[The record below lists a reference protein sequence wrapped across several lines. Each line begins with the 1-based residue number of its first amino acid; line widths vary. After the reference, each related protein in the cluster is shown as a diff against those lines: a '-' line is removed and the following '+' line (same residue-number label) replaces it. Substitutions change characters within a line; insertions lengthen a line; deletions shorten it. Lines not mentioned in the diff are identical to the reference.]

1 MNSSKLI
8 SLAILRSA
16 ARRPAK
22 HNTRAT
28 KAAAASPMGWTQ
40 VRQKSGPYGYT
51 QAKSLVY
58 SKYGEPGDVLKL
70 HSHSISP
77 SFPQSTVLLRT
88 LASSINPA
96 DVNTIQGTYG
106 VKPTFSPLIGT
117 TEPSVIP
124 GNEAVFEV
132 VNVSSSDLKVQ
143 RGDWVI
149 PAKTGFGTWRTHALA
164 AESDVLKVNKDG
176 PGGESLRPVQVA
188 TSFVNPCSAYRM
200 LRDFADPT
208 LREGDWFIQNGANSG
223 VGRAAIQLGRLW
235 GYRSINVVR
244 SRDTPEKTRELKDE
258 LAALGAT
265 HVITEEEFL
274 GREFRDMVA
283 QWTRGSRE
291 GIKLGMN
298 CVGGKS
304 AQTIAKTLGPGGA
317 VVTYGGMSRQ
327 PVALPTG
334 LLIFK
339 NIRFLGFWLSRWADQ
354 DVQAKERT
362 VNEILDLIREGK
374 FKDGPTVEV
383 PWNWETEEN
392 VLRDAVQG
400 TLEGFRA
407 GKGIFVFGET

>member
-1 MNSSKLI
+1 MNSIKRLSP
-8 SLAILRSA
+8 AA
-16 ARRPAK
+16 ARGTSALLRQAGRPQQTSTTAQ
-22 HNTRAT
+22 RLGAWE
-28 KAAAASPMGWTQ
+28 P
-40 VRQKSGPYGYT
+40 VRHKSGPYGYT

-58 SKYGEPGDVLKL
+58 SKYGEPKDVLKL
-70 HSHSISP
+70 HTHSISP

-132 VNVSSSDLKVQ
+132 VNVSSPDLKVS

-164 AESDVLKVNKDG
+164 LEGDVLRVNKQG
-176 PGGESLRPVQVA
+176 LNPTQAA
-188 TSFVNPCSAYRM
+188 TAFVNPCSAYRM
-200 LRDFADPT
+200 LRDFAEPA

-244 SRDTPEKTRELKDE
+244 ARDSPEKTQELKDE

-265 HVITEEEFL
+265 HVVTEDEFL
-274 GREFRDMVA
+274 SREFKDMVA

-339 NIRFLGFWLSRWADQ
+339 NIRFLGFWLSRWADR
-354 DVQAKERT
+354 DVAAKERT

-374 FKDGPTVEV
+374 FKDVPTVEV
-383 PWNWETEEN
+383 PWSWETEEG

-407 GKGIFVFGET
+407 GKGVFVFGET

>member
-1 MNSSKLI
+1 MNAIKLL
-8 SLAILRSA
+8 SPAAGRGTPSTLCRT
-16 ARRPAK
+16 ARRPAQ
-22 HNTRAT
+22 
-28 KAAAASPMGWTQ
+28 ASTAMSMSWTP
-40 VRQKSGPYGYT
+40 VRHKSGPYGYT

-58 SKYGEPGDVLKL
+58 SKYGEPKDVLKL

-77 SFPQSTVLLRT
+77 SFPQSTILLRT
-88 LASSINPA
+88 LASAINPA

-106 VKPTFSPLIGT
+106 VKPKFSPLIGT

-132 VNVSSSDLKVQ
+132 VSTSSPDLKVS

-164 AESDVLKVNKDG
+164 SADTDIIKINKEG
-176 PGGESLRPVQVA
+176 LSPTQAA
-188 TSFVNPCSAYRM
+188 TAFVNPCSAYRM
-200 LRDFADPT
+200 LRDFADPV

-244 SRDTPEKTRELKDE
+244 ARESEDKTQALKDE
-258 LAALGAT
+258 LTALGAT
-265 HVITEEEFL
+265 HVVTEEEFL

-283 QWTRGSRE
+283 QWTRGDRE

-354 DVQAKERT
+354 DVDAKERT
-362 VNEILDLIREGK
+362 VNEILGLIREDK
-374 FKDGPTVEV
+374 FKDVPTVEV
-383 PWNWETEEN
+383 PWSWETEEG
-392 VLRDAVQG
+392 VLREAVQG

-407 GKGIFVFGET
+407 GKGVFVFGET

>member
-1 MNSSKLI
+1 
-8 SLAILRSA
+8 
-16 ARRPAK
+16 
-22 HNTRAT
+22 
-28 KAAAASPMGWTQ
+28 
-40 VRQKSGPYGYT
+40 
-51 QAKSLVY
+51 
-58 SKYGEPGDVLKL
+58 
-70 HSHSISP
+70 
-77 SFPQSTVLLRT
+77 
-88 LASSINPA
+88 
-96 DVNTIQGTYG
+96 
-106 VKPTFSPLIGT
+106 VKPKFSPLIGT

-132 VNVSSSDLKVQ
+132 VSTSSPDLKVS

-164 AESDVLKVNKDG
+164 SADTDIIKINKEG
-176 PGGESLRPVQVA
+176 LSPTQAA
-188 TSFVNPCSAYRM
+188 TAFVNPCSAYRM
-200 LRDFADPT
+200 LRDFADPV

-244 SRDTPEKTRELKDE
+244 ARESEDKTQALKDE
-258 LAALGAT
+258 LTALGAT
-265 HVITEEEFL
+265 HVVTEEEFL

-283 QWTRGSRE
+283 QWTRGDRE

-354 DVQAKERT
+354 DVDAKERT
-362 VNEILDLIREGK
+362 VNEILDLIREDK
-374 FKDGPTVEV
+374 FKDVPTVEV
-383 PWNWETEEN
+383 PWSWETEEG
-392 VLRDAVQG
+392 VLREAVQG

-407 GKGIFVFGET
+407 GKGVFVFGET